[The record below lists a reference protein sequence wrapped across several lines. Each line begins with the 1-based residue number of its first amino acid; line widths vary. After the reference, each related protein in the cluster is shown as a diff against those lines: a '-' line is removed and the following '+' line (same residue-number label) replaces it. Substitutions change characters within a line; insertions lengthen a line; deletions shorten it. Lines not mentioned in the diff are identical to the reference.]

1 MTLPCVPSPQSNN
14 HTSPP
19 CRPSSDTAS
28 EDWLRVLDGC
38 AEAVPSGVRV
48 RVVMAYEVEDDEDD
62 DDAAGDDDAFF
73 DLGLDC
79 FCVFV
84 FDLVVD
90 TSTRT

>member
-28 EDWLRVLDGC
+28 EDWLRVLDGW

-48 RVVMAYEVEDDEDD
+48 RVVMAYEVEDDEDE
-62 DDAAGDDDAFF
+62 DDAFF

-79 FCVFV
+79 FCVFD